1 MDEWEELR
9 HAIENIKRNT
19 SLLRAKAGSIERGQ
33 ALLDIEMFTE
43 TLNDSVKTARDLFEN
58 G

>member
-19 SLLRAKAGSIERGQ
+19 SLLREKAGSIERSQ
-33 ALLDIEMFTE
+33 VLLDIEMFTE
-43 TLNDSVKTARDLFEN
+43 TLSDSIKTARDLFEN

>member
-19 SLLRAKAGSIERGQ
+19 LLLTEKPNSFERKNALAEVETMTEILKDSIE
-33 ALLDIEMFTE
+33 
-43 TLNDSVKTARDLFEN
+43 TARDLFEN

>member
-9 HAIENIKRNT
+9 HAVENIKRNT
-19 SLLRAKAGSIERGQ
+19 SLLREKAGSSERGN

-43 TLNDSVKTARDLFEN
+43 TLKDSIETARDLFEN